1 MLMVTNVLNKQVVKK
16 VSHSMVPMIHA
27 IMTVLQ
33 HITLLIVR
41 CNVEIVLQL
50 NIRLRV
56 FMVLMNVWNNVQL
69 VCSKLN
75 HLRHVIHHIATNMN
89 KHLNTLMLILVLKH
103 VHHLL
108 TLT

>member
-1 MLMVTNVLNKQVVKK
+1 MVTNVLNKQVVKK
-16 VSHSMVPMIHA
+16 VNHSMVLMIHA

-56 FMVLMNVWNNVQL
+56 FMVLMNVWHHVQL

-75 HLRHVIHHIATNMN
+75 QLRYVIHHIVTNMD
-89 KHLNTLMLILVLKH
+89 KHLNTLILILVLKH